1 MTACAVSDACWR
13 CQQTKPT
20 DDSRISRAAN
30 AVSFVGTAGLD
41 GWKSNSTRG
50 LSQGN
55 LSSSPPLNQLNR
67 PVNQSTNRSA
77 NPSANSPGRQRF
89 PSRCRIRTRRDFV
102 RIQSQGVRVSSE
114 HFVFL
119 MVPGGVD
126 GTTRMGVTITK
137 KVGCAV
143 VRNRAKRLVREVFRR
158 LSASLPQ
165 HTDMVIIVRKP
176 LHGLKTPAVIEQWKA
191 VLHLMHRRTKSWSA
205 G

>member
-1 MTACAVSDACWR
+1 MFDACWR

-20 DDSRISRAAN
+20 KDSRISRAAN
-30 AVSFVGTAGLD
+30 AVSFVDTAGLN
-41 GWKSNSTRG
+41 GWKSNSTQES
-50 LSQGN
+50 SQGN
-55 LSSSPPLNQLNR
+55 LSSSPPLNQLNQR
-67 PVNQSTNRSA
+67 VDQSTNRLA

-89 PSRCRIRTRRDFV
+89 RSRSRIRTRRDFV

-119 MVPGGVD
+119 MVPGGID
-126 GTTRMGVTITK
+126 AATRMGITITR

-143 VRNRAKRLVREVFRR
+143 VRNRAKRLVREAFRQ
-158 LSASLPQ
+158 LSASLPK

-191 VLHLMHRRTKSWSA
+191 VLHLMHRRTSGWSA
-205 G
+205 Q